1 MSDAIVWVP
10 GALLAVTGLV
20 LAVAVAV
27 VRLRRRVATLERAL
41 AVRAQQV
48 EAPSPAGADVVNT
61 KATSAT
67 RGSDDETFVITSVV
81 PAGGPSAEAGPAG
94 GRHAAADHRIEGSL
108 FADLVLREAVVKGVS
123 FVHGVRRALAPETR
137 NRIGFEMRQ
146 EVKRSRKQ
154 RRTDLRAAKRHLA
167 DQQRAAEDAA

>member
-20 LAVAVAV
+20 LAVAV
-27 VRLRRRVATLERAL
+27 VRLRRRVAALERAL

-48 EAPSPAGADVVNT
+48 EAPSPAGADVADA
-61 KATSAT
+61 KATSST
-67 RGSDDETFVITSVV
+67 SGSDDETFVITAVV

-94 GRHAAADHRIEGSL
+94 GRHAAADRRIEGSL
-108 FADLVLREAVVKGVS
+108 FADLVLRETVVKGAS

-137 NRIGFEMRQ
+137 NRIRFEMRQ

-154 RRTDLRAAKRHLA
+154 RRTDRKAARRHLA